1 MIDIRD
7 YEEVLQMLGG
17 QYFVKD
23 LGAVSDLTSWA
34 KENNQDLVE
43 PYNPMKLVTN
53 TDDSLS
59 MMVQKQI
66 KEEKLDD
73 VIKNFSIRWALHDT
87 VTDIDRKLNS
97 IKKRLVFCYLKERA
111 RTMKDV
117 GGDEQVEDQWV
128 IEEMESLG
136 FFKE

>member
-7 YEEVLQMLGG
+7 YQEDLQKLGG

-23 LGAVSDLTSWA
+23 ISPVPDLSSWA
-34 KENNQDLVE
+34 RENDQDLSE
-43 PYNPMKLVTN
+43 PYNPMKLVAN

-59 MMVQKQI
+59 MFVQEQI
-66 KEEKLDD
+66 KDEKLDD
-73 VIKNFSIRWALHDT
+73 VIKNLGIRWALHDT
-87 VTDIDRKLNS
+87 VTDIDHKLNS

-117 GGDEQVEDQWV
+117 GGDEQIEDQWV
-128 IEEMESLG
+128 IEEMETLG

>member
-1 MIDIRD
+1 MIDIRE
-7 YEEVLQMLGG
+7 YEEVLQKLGG
-17 QYFVKD
+17 QYFIKD
-23 LGAVSDLTSWA
+23 LATVPDLTSWA
-34 KENNQDLVE
+34 KDNNQDLSE
-43 PYNPMKLVTN
+43 PYNPMKLVAN

-59 MMVQKQI
+59 MVVQKQI
-66 KEEKLDD
+66 KDEKLDD

-87 VTDIDRKLNS
+87 VTDIDCKLNS
-97 IKKRLVFCYLKERA
+97 IKKRLVFCYLKERS

>member
-7 YEEVLQMLGG
+7 YQEELQKLGG

-23 LGAVSDLTSWA
+23 LSPVPDLVSWSR
-34 KENNQDLVE
+34 ENNQDLSE
-43 PYNPMKLVTN
+43 PYNPMKLVAN

-59 MMVQKQI
+59 MFVQEQI
-66 KEEKLDD
+66 KDQKLDE
-73 VIKNFSIRWALHDT
+73 VIKNLSIRWSLHDT
-87 VTDIDRKLNS
+87 VTDIDHKLNS

-117 GGDEQVEDQWV
+117 GGDEQIEDQWV
-128 IEEMESLG
+128 IEEMETLG

>member
-1 MIDIRD
+1 MIDIRE
-7 YEEVLQMLGG
+7 YKEVLQKLGG
-17 QYFVKD
+17 QYFIKD
-23 LGAVSDLTSWA
+23 ISTVPDLRSWA
-34 KENNQDLVE
+34 RENNQDLTE
-43 PYNPMKLVTN
+43 PYNPMKLIAN

-59 MMVQKQI
+59 MVVQEQI
-66 KEEKLDD
+66 RDDRLDD
-73 VIKNFSIRWALHDT
+73 VINNFSVRWALHDT

-97 IKKRLVFCYLKERA
+97 IKKRVVFCFLKERA

-117 GGDEQVEDQWV
+117 GGDDQIEDQWV

>member
-1 MIDIRD
+1 MIDIRE
-7 YEEVLQMLGG
+7 YEIVLQKLGG
-17 QYFVKD
+17 QYFIKN
-23 LGAVSDLTSWA
+23 LSAVPDLTSWS
-34 KENNQDLVE
+34 KENNQDLSE
-43 PYNPMKLVTN
+43 PHIPMKLVTN
-53 TDDSLS
+53 TDNSLS
-59 MMVQKQI
+59 MVIQEQI
-66 KEEKLDD
+66 KDERLDD
-73 VIKNFSIRWALHDT
+73 VIKNLSIRWALHDT

-97 IKKRLVFCYLKERA
+97 VKKRLVFCYLKERA

>member
-7 YEEVLQMLGG
+7 YQEELQKLGG

-23 LGAVSDLTSWA
+23 LSPVPDLVSWSR
-34 KENNQDLVE
+34 ENNQDLSE
-43 PYNPMKLVTN
+43 PYNPMKLVAN

-59 MMVQKQI
+59 MFVQEQI
-66 KEEKLDD
+66 KDQKLDE
-73 VIKNFSIRWALHDT
+73 VIKNLSIRWSLHDT
-87 VTDIDRKLNS
+87 VTDIDHKLNS
-97 IKKRLVFCYLKERA
+97 IKKRLVFCYLKERS

-117 GGDEQVEDQWV
+117 GGDEQIEDQWV
-128 IEEMESLG
+128 IEEMETLG

>member
-7 YEEVLQMLGG
+7 YQEDLQKLGG

-23 LGAVSDLTSWA
+23 LSPVPDLVSWSR
-34 KENNQDLVE
+34 ENNQDLSE
-43 PYNPMKLVTN
+43 PYNPMKLVAN
-53 TDDSLS
+53 TDNSLS
-59 MMVQKQI
+59 MFVQEQI
-66 KEEKLDD
+66 KDQKLDE
-73 VIKNFSIRWALHDT
+73 VIKNLSIRWSLHDT
-87 VTDIDRKLNS
+87 VTDIDHKLNS

-117 GGDEQVEDQWV
+117 GGDEQIEDQWV
-128 IEEMESLG
+128 IEEMETLG

>member
-7 YEEVLQMLGG
+7 YQEELQRLGG
-17 QYFVKD
+17 QYFVKN
-23 LGAVSDLTSWA
+23 LSPVPDLTSWA
-34 KENNQDLVE
+34 RENDQDLTE
-43 PYNPMKLVTN
+43 PYNPMKLVAN

-59 MMVQKQI
+59 MFVQEQI
-66 KEEKLDD
+66 KDEKLDD
-73 VIKNFSIRWALHDT
+73 VIKNLSVRWALHDT
-87 VTDIDRKLNS
+87 VTDIDHKLNS

-117 GGDEQVEDQWV
+117 GGDEQIEDQWV

>member
-1 MIDIRD
+1 MIDIRE
-7 YEEVLQMLGG
+7 YEEVLQKLGG
-17 QYFVKD
+17 QYFIKD
-23 LGAVSDLTSWA
+23 LAAVPDLASWT
-34 KENNQDLVE
+34 KDNNQDLSE
-43 PYNPMKLVTN
+43 PYNPMKLVAN

-59 MMVQKQI
+59 MVVQKQI
-66 KEEKLDD
+66 KDEELDD

-97 IKKRLVFCYLKERA
+97 IKKRLVFCYLKERS
-111 RTMKDV
+111 RTMKAV